1 MLNHKT
7 VTAVITLMECESFQ
21 EAANIL
27 NMSPAAFSRH
37 IKAAEDYAGF
47 QLFTRGRTAVRPTGP
62 GEVFIRHAQD
72 LHRAIARFD
81 QATHQIQQGAQG
93 ELLRITCGPLATRT
107 LVAPA
112 LREAVRRFPSLRFKV
127 LVRATSEPVLALKRG
142 EIDLFVGDLTHTPLI
157 DGIQVRVVDRRPVI
171 FVAASG
177 HPLLQGGP
185 YGLPDILRFPLLS
198 PFLHRHW
205 RNTVTKALGDDE
217 TAKGL
222 VDCIPAVECDD
233 YALLLDLIDDSTYVC
248 GGVRENFAEGLASGR
263 LQEISVAGQ
272 TPWNISVVRR
282 NQDTSDALDTVW
294 SSLVSNCISQG
305 V

>member
-7 VTAVITLMECESFQ
+7 VTAVITLMKCESFQ
-21 EAANIL
+21 EAASIS

-93 ELLRITCGPLATRT
+93 ELLRIACGPLTTQA
-107 LVAPA
+107 LIAPA
-112 LREAVRRFPSLRFKV
+112 LREASRRFPNLRFKV
-127 LVRATSEPVLALKRG
+127 LVQATFEPMLALKRG
-142 EIDLFVGDLTHTPLI
+142 EIDLFAGDLTHTPLI
-157 DGIQVRVVDRRPVI
+157 NDIEVRVVEKRPVI
-171 FVAASG
+171 FVAAPG
-177 HPLLQGGP
+177 HPLLRGGP
-185 YGLPDILRFPLLS
+185 YGLAEILRFPLLS

-217 TAKGL
+217 TAKEL
-222 VDCIPAVECDD
+222 VERIPAIECDD

-248 GGVRENFAEGLASGR
+248 GGMRENFAEGLATGK
-263 LQEISVAGQ
+263 LHEINVAGQ
-272 TPWNISVVRR
+272 FPWNISVVRR
-282 NQDTSDALDTVW
+282 NQEVSDALEAFW
-294 SSLVSNCISQG
+294 AILVGERDQ
-305 V
+305 